1 MNKVQKRKIIGVAV
15 ISGVILVSVASVGA
29 VKLVKEANATEVNKY
44 VTAKNTDFLDSSSIQ
59 AINIDK
65 NGGTGGTDRL
75 YKTSEKIY
83 LDSEATNEATMI
95 EIPSKTGYTFR
106 GYYYQQVKMIEKDG
120 TINENMISNISQIT
134 GLYAEWDSKLYTYTL
149 DKQNGKGGD
158 DFLYCS
164 FERAYYR
171 DLDRE
176 NLVSDKYSMK
186 IPTKEGYAFGGYYT
200 SANGEGDKI
209 ITEEGYIT
217 SEAMEK
223 YLHMPQ
229 DFTLYAKWNKI
240 NKITLDKAGVIT
252 AGRNT
257 IYSAGNMAYDDSEA
271 TTILKEITPPKAVGY
286 DFKGYYYKNENNTEI
301 EIITENGKITDNI
314 KLLTTDSTI
323 VAKWELNGVKIL
335 YLDSYGTL
343 GDPRELYAKDGK
355 VYYDEDLNNEITNI
369 NEPNRRGY
377 ILKGYYTKY
386 KEQEYIID
394 ENGHINFDY
403 VNDICNNN
411 TDVYIEVISK
421 WSKMHKLTLNS
432 GVGYND
438 IYYFADSD
446 VYDGDYIVMAQKK
459 TKINPPKKTNYIFK
473 GYYYTKEDNTEIEII
488 TEEGKI
494 TDNIGLLSED
504 TTLTAKW
511 VESSIQTII
520 LKDDK
525 NDTTDSIYLKDGK
538 VYSDEM
544 CITEITKIEV
554 PIKYGYQFK
563 GFKYNGITIV
573 DSEGNIA
580 IDNINQIHTNY
591 TDDYE
596 AEAEWIEEKF
606 VIHYDA
612 NGGEGAPKD
621 SEYNLNEIMIKKIDS
636 TIPTKLG
643 YTFVEW
649 NTDING
655 TGTKYHPSQQVFVDN
670 SGETTL
676 YAQWEPIKYYIEYQI
691 RYGESDSSLVQS
703 RTQECVY
710 DSEVTIEGDDR
721 ENFQGWATDT
731 YNGEVKYRAGEVVKN
746 LLTEDG
752 ARIELWQV
760 MKKNEDE
767 SIDVTGINVTPT
779 SSEIK
784 VGGTATIT
792 ATVKPD
798 NATNKNVTWS
808 SSNTAVATVSESGVI
823 TGKSEGTATITATTV
838 DGNYTAEA
846 TITVK
851 KDIEDTEGPKITVEQ
866 TKDSEGRY
874 IVLIKVTNESGI
886 KEVKVNNTVLKA
898 DEDGNYSFIS
908 NENGKYNI
916 KVTDTEGNTSTY
928 SYEETRFSE
937 NGGNNSGNNNNGGNN
952 GNSGNSGNKDN
963 SGSNG
968 NFNNNGNSGN
978 GTIENKNN
986 LNNNGSNNTTGKTG
1000 DTITTSTALT
1010 ELPKT
1015 GSTMGVLFAAIAS
1028 GISAIIAWFKHRKM
1042 KQ

>member
-65 NGGTGGTDRL
+65 NGGIGGTDRL

-149 DKQNGKGGD
+149 DKQSGNGGD

-200 SANGEGDKI
+200 SANGEGDRI

-229 DFTLYAKWNKI
+229 DFTLYAKWNKV

-271 TTILKEITPPKAVGY
+271 TTILKEITPPKAAGY

-544 CITEITKIEV
+544 CITEITEIQV

-621 SEYNLNEIMIKKIDS
+621 SEFYVMMVKKIDS
-636 TIPTKLG
+636 EIPTKLG

-655 TGTKYHPSQQVFVDN
+655 GGTKYHPSQQVSFDN
-670 SGETTL
+670 NGEITL
-676 YAQWEPIKYYIEYQI
+676 YAQWI
-691 RYGESDSSLVQS
+691 
-703 RTQECVY
+703 
-710 DSEVTIEGDDR
+710 
-721 ENFQGWATDT
+721 
-731 YNGEVKYRAGEVVKN
+731 
-746 LLTEDG
+746 
-752 ARIELWQV
+752 
-760 MKKNEDE
+760 MNEDE
-767 SIDVTGINVTPT
+767 NVAVTGIEVTPT

-808 SSNTAVATVSESGVI
+808 SSKTAVATVSNGVV
-823 TGKSEGTATITATTV
+823 TGKSEGTATITATTK
-838 DGNYTAEA
+838 DGNYTAET

-851 KDIEDTEGPKITVEQ
+851 KDIEDTEGPTISSVKGEKDSDGKYKVVIKVTDESGIEKILVNGTEITTKDDEGNFYFIPTQNGEYKIEAFDTVGNSTEY
-866 TKDSEGRY
+866 TYTEKNIITETKIIPDKDSEGNNIIY
-874 IVLIKVTNESGI
+874 IETITNKEVDKVTVNGTEITAKDDEGRFCFKPSGNGTYTI
-886 KEVKVNNTVLKA
+886 EVTYK
-898 DEDGNYSFIS
+898 DG
-908 NENGKYNI
+908 
-916 KVTDTEGNTSTY
+916 TTERKT
-928 SYEETRFSE
+928 YEETRFSE

-952 GNSGNSGNKDN
+952 GNSENSGNKDN

-968 NFNNNGNSGN
+968 NFNDNGNSGN
-978 GTIENKNN
+978 GTIGNKNNLNN

-1010 ELPKT
+1010 KLPKT
-1015 GSTMGVLFAAIAS
+1015 GTTMGALFAAIAS
-1028 GISAIIAWFKHRKM
+1028 GISAVIAWLKHKKM